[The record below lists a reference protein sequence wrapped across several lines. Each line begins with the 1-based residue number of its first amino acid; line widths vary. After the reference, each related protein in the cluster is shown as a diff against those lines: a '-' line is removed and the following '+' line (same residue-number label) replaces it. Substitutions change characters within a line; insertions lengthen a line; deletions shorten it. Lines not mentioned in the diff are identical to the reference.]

1 MTIDKSALLVANS
14 IIRVV
19 GVFETTAK
27 MKTVTAKFTNADYER
42 EVITN
47 PAAVSHFKNYWY
59 PDFRD
64 IYFLKKEDTS
74 AKIYSKQ
81 LQQKVDFVVRT
92 NRETGE
98 QIILN
103 ATLNSVE
110 LFLFE
115 DQLNFFTIELS
126 IDEKLLSAYS
136 DLTFCARNFDTNV
149 KSENGDVKWVNWIE
163 KNILCGIKITAD
175 SSKGKVKVDDY
186 SGSKF
191 KLFTILDMEQSLD
204 QATRLELLYDMG
216 CVAPVGSAGGNSP
229 FTPSDS
235 YFDELMENKIS
246 VFNNYDILPL
256 FDSFTVIGDQLLDA
270 NPQHFR
276 NITWSQSYFR
286 IYIHNLFI
294 KFNLFRYNSEM
305 VNDSVAVRDEFE
317 TFLNN
322 YNLSHISYNF
332 LPNLMYQKHRASLD
346 IDTELEKFQDRINR
360 ISQAILEEKQ
370 SRSNLLLGIV
380 GLVTSL
386 SSIEPVLAGINDF
399 QKYTGL
405 NHAIYYT
412 LLVII
417 VVSAGIP
424 LLMFLFPDK
433 SKQIKRKW
441 RERKN

>member
-1 MTIDKSALLVANS
+1 
-14 IIRVV
+14 
-19 GVFETTAK
+19 
-27 MKTVTAKFTNADYER
+27 
-42 EVITN
+42 
-47 PAAVSHFKNYWY
+47 
-59 PDFRD
+59 
-64 IYFLKKEDTS
+64 
-74 AKIYSKQ
+74 
-81 LQQKVDFVVRT
+81 
-92 NRETGE
+92 
-98 QIILN
+98 
-103 ATLNSVE
+103 
-110 LFLFE
+110 
-115 DQLNFFTIELS
+115 
-126 IDEKLLSAYS
+126 
-136 DLTFCARNFDTNV
+136 
-149 KSENGDVKWVNWIE
+149 
-163 KNILCGIKITAD
+163 LCGIKISAD

-386 SSIEPVLAGINDF
+386 SSVEPVLAGINDF

-412 LLVII
+412 LLGII

-433 SKQIKRKW
+433 TKQIKRKW